1 MNKTL
6 SVIVISQ
13 FLCTSLW
20 FAGNAILP
28 ELAASIALSPS
39 FLGHLTS
46 AVQLGFIAGTLIF
59 AIFTIA
65 DRFSPSWV
73 FFTCAIIA
81 SFFNFALSIDGISAL
96 SILVSR
102 FGTGFFLAGI
112 YPVGMKIAS
121 DYFQKGLG
129 KSLGLLV
136 GALVLGTAFPHFV
149 RTFTSGLDWHYVVYV
164 TSGLALAGGF
174 MMAVWVPDGP
184 YRNRSKG
191 FDFTLFFSV
200 FQKQKFRKAAF
211 GYFGH
216 MWELYAFWAFTPV
229 FLTAY
234 GLKHQDSFD
243 LSLWSFVIIAIGGI
257 SCAVGGILSERFL
270 PIQIARLSLSLSGI
284 CCILSPLI
292 FLQPFSIIMLAFMMF
307 WGVVVTADSPMF
319 STLVAQNVPT
329 HNKGTALTIVN
340 CIGFGITIFS
350 IQLLN
355 WLQVIIN
362 PAYLLIILCLGP
374 LFGSMNI
381 VQKNFSESDK

>member
-28 ELAASIALSPS
+28 ELAVSMALSPS

-46 AVQLGFIAGTLIF
+46 AVQLGFITGTLLF

-65 DRFSPSWV
+65 DKFSPSWV
-73 FFTCAIIA
+73 FFICALIA
-81 SFFNFALSIDGISAL
+81 SGFNYALSLDGL
-96 SILVSR
+96 SPTAILVSR

-129 KSLGLLV
+129 RSLGLLV

-149 RTFTSGLDWHYVVYV
+149 RTFTSGLDWHYVVFV
-164 TSGLALAGGF
+164 TSGLALVGGL
-174 MMAVWVPDGP
+174 MMVVLVPDGP
-184 YRNRSKG
+184 YRSRSKD

-200 FQKQKFRKAAF
+200 FKNLTFRKAAY

-216 MWELYAFWAFTPV
+216 MWELYAFWAFVPV
-229 FLTAY
+229 FLAAY
-234 GLKHQDSFD
+234 GVQHQDSFD
-243 LSLWSFVIIAIGGI
+243 LSLWSFVIIAVGGI
-257 SCAVGGILSERFL
+257 SCALGGILSQKLL
-270 PIQIARLSLSLSGI
+270 PIQIARTALSFSGI
-284 CCILSPLI
+284 CCLLSPLFFI
-292 FLQPFSIIMLAFMMF
+292 QPYSEIMLIFMVF

-329 HNKGTALTIVN
+329 QNKGTALTIVN

-355 WLQVIIN
+355 YMQKLV
-362 PAYLLIILCLGP
+362 PPSLLLLVLILGP
-374 LFGSMNI
+374 VFGSYHI
-381 VQKNFSESDK
+381 LRVKNKVNLR